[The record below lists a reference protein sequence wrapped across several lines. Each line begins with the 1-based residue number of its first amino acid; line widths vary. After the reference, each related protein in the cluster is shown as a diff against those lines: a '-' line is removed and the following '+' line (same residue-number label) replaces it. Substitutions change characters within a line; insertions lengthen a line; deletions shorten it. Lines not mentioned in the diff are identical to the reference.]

1 MRIALLGGVFGSPMG
16 EYALSA
22 PENVLRRFLGEA
34 GHEVLPLSISDA
46 PRPAQAPDVWH
57 ANHFGAGAYHLA
69 VSGAGPFVFTSHN
82 PFLVSDY
89 AVEES
94 RLEWAL
100 QGLVLRRADAVVAL
114 SSREADLLSARFGVP
129 RESFTVIPNGLDLS
143 LYGPGV
149 PEAPPPAG
157 LRILAVGQLVD
168 YKGHRHL
175 LEALASLRE
184 ELPDA
189 RLTLVT
195 HQPTLRPELE
205 RLCASLG
212 IADRVSYEGPY
223 STLELVDRY
232 RACDLLVQPSLAEC
246 FPVTLLEAM
255 ACGVPV
261 VATDVGGVAE
271 EVGDAGVVVPAG
283 DAAALAGAIR
293 RLAGDTA
300 ERRRLGEAAL
310 RRVSELYDGRRVAAL
325 HAELY
330 ASVAPLRRRTRR
342 RRADVA
348 LALYR
353 RRASIAG
360 LVPGRFRKLEAP

>member
-34 GHEVLPLSISDA
+34 GHEVLPLSISGA
-46 PRPAQAPDVWH
+46 PRPPQAPDVWH

-69 VSGAGPFVFTSHN
+69 VSGAGPLVFTSHN

-89 AVEES
+89 PVEES
-94 RLEWAL
+94 RLERAL
-100 QGLVLRRADAVVAL
+100 QGFVLRRADAVVAL
-114 SSREADLLSARFGVP
+114 SSREADVLAARFGAS
-129 RESFTVIPNGLDLS
+129 RGKFTVIPNGLDLS

-149 PEAPPPAG
+149 PSAPQPAG

-168 YKGHRHL
+168 YKGHRYL
-175 LEALASLRE
+175 FEALALLRE

-205 RLCASLG
+205 RLCVSLG

-223 STLELVDRY
+223 STPELADRY

-246 FPVTLLEAM
+246 FPVTVLEAM

-271 EVGDAGVVVPAG
+271 EVGDAGVVVPPR
-283 DAAALAGAIR
+283 DAAALAVAIR
-293 RLAGDTA
+293 RLARDPA
-300 ERRRLGEAAL
+300 ERRVRGEAAL

-330 ASVAPLRRRTRR
+330 ASLAPLRRRAHR
-342 RRADVA
+342 RRADLA
-348 LALYR
+348 LALYK
-353 RRASIAG
+353 RRASVAG
-360 LVPGRFRKLEAP
+360 VVPGRLRKIRTS